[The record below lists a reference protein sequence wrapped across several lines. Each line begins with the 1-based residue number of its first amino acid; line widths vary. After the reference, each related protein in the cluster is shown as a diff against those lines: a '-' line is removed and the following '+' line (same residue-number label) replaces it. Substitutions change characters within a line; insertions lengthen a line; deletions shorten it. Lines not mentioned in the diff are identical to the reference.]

1 VHIESARHDS
11 RPDPGLRGTLAAGLG
26 CLSLLMPANAAEVD
40 LGGDARYYQFLSTDE
55 DAEDRRHAE
64 LGILRLKL
72 RSTFTDDLKLEA
84 HGALLFSSP
93 AGASAATSVATGSTR
108 RFLDL
113 EHRLTQRQDLLVAV
127 ELDRLNLRWDRP
139 SFRLVAGRQ
148 TMTWGV
154 NFFWPVLDLF
164 APFPPQR
171 IDREYKPGIDALRL
185 TVPVGDLSE
194 IDIAAAGQGKDFPED
209 FSLAG
214 LGRFHVGSADIGG
227 MAGRFHRDT
236 VLGVFVTADLAGTG
250 VRGEVAFTDSGDA
263 ADAEIGRERF
273 WRATAGLDR
282 QLSTS
287 VTLTAEVSYNGF
299 GAAQAEDYPRIVV
312 SDRVRRGEVTSL
324 GRYYAGASLAWRV
337 HPLVG
342 ASVVLLYNADDGSV
356 LLQPH
361 GSWSVAQN
369 VVVLLGGGAG
379 LGSSPD
385 AGGQPRSEYGGVG
398 PFFYGAIKA
407 YF

>member
-1 VHIESARHDS
+1 MGAPYLGIV
-11 RPDPGLRGTLAAGLG
+11 AAGLG
-26 CLSLLMPANAAEVD
+26 SLSLLVSASAAEVE
-40 LGGDARYYQFLSTDE
+40 LGGDARYYQFLSSDE
-55 DAEDRRHAE
+55 GAEDRHHAE

-72 RSTFTDDLKLEA
+72 QSTLTNELRLEA
-84 HGALLFSSP
+84 HGALLLSSP

-113 EHRLTQRQDLLVAV
+113 EHTVTDSEDLLGVV

-171 IDREYKPGIDALRL
+171 IDREYKPGIDAVRL

-194 IDIAAAGQGKDFPED
+194 IDVAAAGQGKDFPED

-214 LGRFHVGSADIGG
+214 LGRFHVGAADIGG

-263 ADAEIGRERF
+263 ADADIGRERF
-273 WRATAGLDR
+273 WRATVGSDR

-287 VTLTAEVSYNGF
+287 LTLTAEVSYNGF
-299 GAAQAEDYPRIVV
+299 GAAEADDYTRIAA
-312 SDRVRRGEVTSL
+312 SDRVSRGEVTSL
-324 GRYYAGASLAWRV
+324 GRYYAGVSLAWRV

-342 ASVVLLYNADDGSV
+342 VSGVFLYNANDGSV

-361 GSWSVAQN
+361 GSWSVAEN

-379 LGSSPD
+379 LGPSRNPE
-385 AGGQPRSEYGGVG
+385 GPPRSEYGGVS